1 MAGTKRPAMTE
12 RPIERWKRLRSSG
25 VAETTLEIPSL
36 STGVE
41 TGYGPVRFALGL
53 EGQPRL
59 LVPCGPGTTLT
70 TNRPN
75 GKLSVTLS
83 RLTHAGRATMF
94 IDVMN
99 TDRGLDPV
107 FAEIADEIVHRIGNG
122 VAPLGAVEGTV
133 ADFRELLREA
143 KDQSVPDSKIY
154 GLIGELV
161 ILRNLAQITPAA
173 VEAWTGPYDQ
183 RHDFRRREN
192 ALEVKTSSR
201 ADATIVSISSCE
213 QLSEPSGG
221 SLVLVHVR
229 VERADNG
236 DLFVAGLVSDILS
249 YGVER
254 AALERGLAAV
264 GCLNPGSSEWN
275 RIHCGLEGL
284 SAYRVG
290 SGFPR
295 ITAAQFPKGQLP
307 DGVDSIAYTIDLRAA
322 QRFMMHDRDRGAA
335 FRGIVA

>member
-1 MAGTKRPAMTE
+1 MTE

-25 VAETTLEIPSL
+25 IAETTLEIPSL
-36 STGVE
+36 STRVE
-41 TGYGPVRFALGL
+41 TGYGPVRFALGP

-70 TNRPN
+70 ANRLN

-83 RLTHAGRATMF
+83 RLTHAGRAAMF
-94 IDVMN
+94 IDIMN

-107 FAEIADEIVHRIGNG
+107 FAEIADEIVHRVGSG
-122 VAPLGAVEGTV
+122 AAPLGAVEGTI

-143 KDQSVPDSKIY
+143 KDQSVTDSNIY

-161 ILRNLAQITPAA
+161 VLRNLAQITPTA

-201 ADATIVSISSCE
+201 TDATTVSISSCE

-229 VERADNG
+229 VERADKG
-236 DLFVAGLVSDILS
+236 DLFVAGLVSDILAH
-249 YGVER
+249 GVER
-254 AALERGLAAV
+254 APLEKGLAAV
-264 GCLNPGSSEWN
+264 GCLDPGSPEWN
-275 RIHCGLEGL
+275 RIHCSLEGL
-284 SAYRVG
+284 TAYRVG
-290 SGFPR
+290 PGFPR

-307 DGVDSIAYTIDLRAA
+307 AGVDSIAYRIDLRAA
-322 QRFMMHDRDRGAA
+322 QQFLMQDKALDAA
-335 FRGIVA
+335 FQGIVA

>member
-1 MAGTKRPAMTE
+1 MTE

-70 TNRPN
+70 ANRLN

-83 RLTHAGRATMF
+83 RLTHAGRAAMF
-94 IDVMN
+94 IDIMN
-99 TDRGLDPV
+99 TERGLDPV
-107 FAEIADEIVHRIGNG
+107 FAEIADEIVHRVGNG
-122 VAPLGAVEGTV
+122 SAPLGAVEGTI

-143 KDQSVPDSKIY
+143 RDQSVPDSKIY

-161 ILRNLAQITPAA
+161 VLRHLAQITPAA

-201 ADATIVSISSCE
+201 TDATTVSVSSCE

-229 VERADNG
+229 VERADKG
-236 DLFVAGLVSDILS
+236 DLFVAGLVSDILA

-254 AALERGLAAV
+254 AALEKGLAVV
-264 GCLNPGSSEWN
+264 GCLDPGSPEWN
-275 RIHCGLEGL
+275 RIHCSLEGL
-284 SAYRVG
+284 TAYRVG
-290 SGFPR
+290 PGFPR
-295 ITAAQFPKGQLP
+295 ITAAQFLKGQLP
-307 DGVDSIAYTIDLRAA
+307 AGVDSITYTIDLRAA
-322 QRFMMHDRDRGAA
+322 QQFLMQDKALDAA
-335 FRGIVA
+335 FQGIVA